1 MAQVLLVGTMPIAE
15 SAVIT
20 LEPYDPD
27 KKNEYTI
34 ETGYYGEG
42 VVTVNAKSL
51 ADVTYIDPSVAAKA
65 SDIVYPY
72 TGIVNGE
79 TISGNI
85 STQNTR
91 TEARSYTKSSANKNL
106 LVYFNRGFYKDG
118 SQVLFPQAYILEA
131 TGILSSNIAYGTEM
145 LGIKGTY
152 TQISDTDA
160 PVEYTDDI
168 KKGYV
173 AYANGKRYVGTLAAQ
188 PVSTPEVSMLGNAVK
203 VDFTT
208 PAKGPYAG
216 IIIQVSTLKY
226 PTSDTDGTR
235 VYIGQGSVTKP
246 SSRSSAIITTGL
258 RKGTK
263 YYFSIFGYSN
273 GLQSANPVHV
283 EYTPI

>member
-106 LVYFNRGFYKDG
+106 
-118 SQVLFPQAYILEA
+118 
-131 TGILSSNIAYGTEM
+131 
-145 LGIKGTY
+145 
-152 TQISDTDA
+152 
-160 PVEYTDDI
+160 
-168 KKGYV
+168 
-173 AYANGKRYVGTLAAQ
+173 
-188 PVSTPEVSMLGNAVK
+188 
-203 VDFTT
+203 
-208 PAKGPYAG
+208 
-216 IIIQVSTLKY
+216 
-226 PTSDTDGTR
+226 
-235 VYIGQGSVTKP
+235 
-246 SSRSSAIITTGL
+246 
-258 RKGTK
+258 
-263 YYFSIFGYSN
+263 
-273 GLQSANPVHV
+273 
-283 EYTPI
+283 